1 MLRDATT
8 HVLAAIMVNVATT
21 SNTTTAPINQQ
32 DFFFANETNLESMSD
47 NDGYQDTP
55 RRWVS
60 KKKDC
65 EGG

>member
-32 DFFFANETNLESMSD
+32 DFFFANETNLESMSLCQTMT
-47 NDGYQDTP
+47 GIKTHQGGGL
-55 RRWVS
+55 V
-60 KKKDC
+60 KK
-65 EGG
+65 GL